1 MWWEIRREA
10 EMMSRHPE
18 NAAID
23 DWLDAIRE
31 WDDFD

>member
-1 MWWEIRREA
+1 MWSEIRREA

-31 WDDFD
+31 

>member
-1 MWWEIRREA
+1 MWSEIRSEA

-31 WDDFD
+31 